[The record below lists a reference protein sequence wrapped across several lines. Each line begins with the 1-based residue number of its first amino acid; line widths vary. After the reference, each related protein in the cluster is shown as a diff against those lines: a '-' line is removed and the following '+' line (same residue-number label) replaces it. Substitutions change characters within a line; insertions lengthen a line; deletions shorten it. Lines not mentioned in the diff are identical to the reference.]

1 MARPAFYHFD
11 FLDAAL
17 GLAAERGPSAVTVA
31 PITGQ
36 LKASTAS
43 FCHRFA
49 SRDAPLA
56 ELWFK
61 TVLEFQ
67 EGIRAALD

>member
-1 MARPAFYHFD
+1 
-11 FLDAAL
+11 
-17 GLAAERGPSAVTVA
+17 VTVA